1 MRKSV
6 HVYCALLLFISLF
19 IPSIRTV
26 SAENAPL
33 LSPLPNTSLYSQLY
47 HLSDDTTLL
56 VEPNY
61 EKNYSTLNAINLP
74 QAKILWSK
82 KFPEIYDVYVLAN
95 PTKIVVMT
103 RDNDNLKKIVL
114 DQHGNTLSQQ
124 LYRNI
129 KLNLELN
136 SISIKVR
143 WSPPQ
148 QNIEEQIVVLE
159 QNYYKKKSIASLY
172 SSPWIKP
179 LLRKDIRIEP
189 GSYEHLTIIDIAF
202 RAPNLVVQYEGS
214 GIMQSQFFYKIINIR
229 NSQESTILIEGNIQT
244 DFGVQDGKLII
255 TTEHNSIGS
264 PFGPDHNK
272 GNLVYAVYDLNT
284 RKQIHQQVSTFTDN
298 DTFGWN
304 ASYQAGKI
312 WMHDLSDSK
321 WIITDTF
328 GKALIEEQTTVFPE
342 GVVRFITYAPV
353 DKKAYFIVY
362 KHKETAK
369 LLALEV
375 TDRD

>member
-1 MRKSV
+1 M
-6 HVYCALLLFISLF
+6 
-19 IPSIRTV
+19 
-26 SAENAPL
+26 
-33 LSPLPNTSLYSQLY
+33 
-47 HLSDDTTLL
+47 
-56 VEPNY
+56 
-61 EKNYSTLNAINLP
+61 NAINLP

-369 LLALEV
+369 LLELEV